1 MRNEEE
7 NNQDVE
13 WAWVDYVE
21 GDVEPEMKQDLQ
33 NLLRLSSDSREVV
46 SDLHWTK
53 EMVKSL
59 DPAHDEFLEK
69 WDAKASLEKIL
80 KMCQTQERPSSARM
94 EASGS
99 FSSSNDLQNSKNLR
113 ISCSKYSKAFS
124 NRS

>member
-1 MRNEEE
+1 MRNEDE

-69 WDAKASLEKIL
+69 WDAKANLEKIL
-80 KMCQTQERPSSARM
+80 EKCQTPAKPSPNV
-94 EASGS
+94 GI
-99 FSSSNDLQNSKNLR
+99 DWKLTGLQWTDENSWQAPKPKSR
-113 ISCSKYSKAFS
+113 V
-124 NRS
+124 